1 MTKAHADL
9 KENYSLAAIYIS
21 QLEEEKA
28 ELLEALKTCLEHFNT
43 TDAGYARLRE
53 ERNPESRRQ
62 AVTKSTTIQV
72 RITPELRG
80 ILKACADAEGV
91 KLSEYIRRALELHT
105 NGGIQ

>member
-43 TDAGYARLRE
+43 TDAEYD
-53 ERNPESRRQ
+53 RNG
-62 AVTKSTTIQV
+62 TKYDLTGMRDFVRNAIQ
-72 RITPELRG
+72 
-80 ILKACADAEGV
+80 KAEG
-91 KLSEYIRRALELHT
+91 KP
-105 NGGIQ
+105 